1 MRKLHPNQAEAIA
14 NALSIILEENKRAS
28 RVLENFIEEH
38 PKWGARDRN
47 LFYGAVYDILRWK
60 RLYSFYAGLK
70 DTDIPYWSWLKTWC
84 ILHDYSIPDWNEM
97 DCTPQLSKEELLALS
112 PPQEAVK
119 HSFPDWLF
127 ELGEKELGG
136 IWKKQCHELN
146 QQAGISLRVN
156 RLKASPKKVQT
167 ELQEKYQ
174 VETILSKKYP
184 DALLLPKGR
193 KLNKNPL
200 FTHGYFEIQDANS
213 QQIAPFC
220 RVEPGMNVIDLCA
233 GAGGKTLHF
242 AALMRN
248 KGTIRAYDVEP
259 NKLKELNRRAKR
271 AKLTLLEAAV
281 LNEKTLMQANTN
293 WADVLLI
300 DAPCSGLG
308 TLKRSPEIKWN
319 LRPETLKSLQET
331 QRELLFKG
339 ANWVKKGGSMVYAT
353 CSILPSEN
361 EEQVAL
367 FLQEN
372 ADFNLIEQKNI
383 LPSESAF
390 DGFYMARLQKL

>member
-60 RLYSFYAGLK
+60 RLYSFYANLK
-70 DTDIPYWSWLKTWC
+70 DTDLPYWSWLKTWC
-84 ILHDYSIPDWNEM
+84 ILHDYSIPNWNEM
-97 DCTPQLSKEELLALS
+97 DCTPYFSKEELLALS

-127 ELGEKELGG
+127 DLGEKELGG

-242 AALMRN
+242 AALMHN

-271 AKLTLLEAAV
+271 AKLTLLEATV
-281 LNEKTLMQANTN
+281 LNEKTLLQANTN

-331 QRELLFKG
+331 QRELLLKG

-361 EEQVAL
+361 EDQVAS
-367 FLQEN
+367 FLKEN

>member
-60 RLYSFYAGLK
+60 RLYSFYADLK
-70 DTDIPYWSWLKTWC
+70 DTDLPYWSWLKTWC
-84 ILHDYSIPDWNEM
+84 ILHDYSIPNWNEM
-97 DCTPQLSKEELLALS
+97 DCTPYFSKEELLALS

-127 ELGEKELGG
+127 DLGEKELGG

-184 DALLLPKGR
+184 DSLLLPKGR

-271 AKLTLLEAAV
+271 AKLTLLEATV
-281 LNEKTLMQANTN
+281 LNEKTLLQANTN

-331 QRELLFKG
+331 QRELLYKG

-361 EEQVAL
+361 EDQVTS
-367 FLQEN
+367 FLKEN

>member
-38 PKWGARDRN
+38 PKWGARDRS

-60 RLYSFYAGLK
+60 RLYSFYADLK
-70 DTDIPYWSWLKTWC
+70 DTDLPYWSWLKTWC

-97 DCTPQLSKEELLALS
+97 DCTPHLSKEEILALS

-167 ELQEKYQ
+167 ELNEKYQ

-367 FLQEN
+367 FLKEN

>member
-1 MRKLHPNQAEAIA
+1 MQKIHPNQAEAIA
-14 NALSIILEENKRAS
+14 NALSAILEENKRAS
-28 RVLENFIEEH
+28 RVLENCLEEH

-47 LFYGAVYDILRWK
+47 LLYSAVYGILRWK
-60 RLYSFYAGLK
+60 RNYSFYSQLNEN
-70 DTDIPYWSWLKTWC
+70 DIPYWSWLKTWC
-84 ILHDYSIPDWNEM
+84 ILNDYSIPDWKEM
-97 DCTPQLSKEELLALS
+97 DCAPHQSKAELLALT
-112 PPQEAVK
+112 PPEKAVA

-127 ELGEKELGG
+127 TLGEKELGKG
-136 IWKKQCHELN
+136 WEKECNALN

-167 ELQEKYQ
+167 ALLEKHQ
-174 VETILSKKYP
+174 VETVILEKHP
-184 DALLLPKGR
+184 DALVLPKGR

-200 FTHGYFEIQDANS
+200 FTQGYFEIQDANS

-220 RVEPGMNVIDLCA
+220 QVEPGMNVIDLCA

-248 KGTIRAYDVEP
+248 KGALRAYDVEP

-271 AKLTLLEAAV
+271 AKLNILEAQL
-281 LNEKTLMQANTN
+281 LNDQTPHQENTN
-293 WADVLLI
+293 WADILLI

-319 LRPETLKSLQET
+319 LTPENLNELQQT
-331 QRELLFKG
+331 QRDLLYKG
-339 ANWVKKGGSMVYAT
+339 ANWVKSGGRLIYAT

-361 EEQVAL
+361 EKQIED
-367 FLQEN
+367 FLEKN
-372 ADFNLIEQKNI
+372 ADFILEEQKTI
-383 LPSESAF
+383 LPSESSF
-390 DGFYMARLQKL
+390 DGFFMARLKKQ

>member
-60 RLYSFYAGLK
+60 RLYSFYADLK
-70 DTDIPYWSWLKTWC
+70 DTDLPYWSWLKTWC
-84 ILHDYSIPDWNEM
+84 ILHDYSIPNWNEM
-97 DCTPQLSKEELLALS
+97 DCTPYFSKEELLALS

-127 ELGEKELGG
+127 DLGEKELGG

-174 VETILSKKYP
+174 VDTILSKKYP

-271 AKLTLLEAAV
+271 AKLTLLEATV
-281 LNEKTLMQANTN
+281 LNEKTLLQANTN

-331 QRELLFKG
+331 QRELLYKG

-361 EEQVAL
+361 EDQVTS
-367 FLQEN
+367 FLKEN

>member
-60 RLYSFYAGLK
+60 RLYSFYADLK
-70 DTDIPYWSWLKTWC
+70 DTDLPYWSWLKTWF

-97 DCTPQLSKEELLALS
+97 DCTPYFSKEELLALS

-127 ELGEKELGG
+127 DLGEKELGG

-319 LRPETLKSLQET
+319 LRPETLRSLQET
-331 QRELLFKG
+331 QRELLYKG

-361 EEQVAL
+361 EEQVVS
-367 FLQEN
+367 FLKEN

>member
-1 MRKLHPNQAEAIA
+1 MRKIHPNQAEAIA
-14 NALSIILEENKRAS
+14 NALSTILEENKRAS
-28 RVLENFIEEH
+28 RVLENCLEEH

-47 LFYGAVYDILRWK
+47 LLYGAVYEILRWN
-60 RLYSFYAGLK
+60 RLYSFYAELK
-70 DTDIPYWSWLKTWC
+70 DTDVPYWSWLKTWC
-84 ILHDYSIPDWNEM
+84 ILNDYSIPDWNEM
-97 DCTPQLSKEELLALS
+97 DCTPHLSKAKLLALT
-112 PPQEAVK
+112 PPPEAVE

-127 ELGEKELGG
+127 GLGEKELGG
-136 IWKKQCHELN
+136 VWKKQCIALN
-146 QQAGISLRVN
+146 KQAGISLRVN

-174 VETILSKKYP
+174 VESVISKKYP

-193 KLNKNPL
+193 KLSKNPL

-220 RVEPGMNVIDLCA
+220 QVEPGMNVIDLCA

-242 AALMRN
+242 ASLMHN
-248 KGTIRAYDVEP
+248 KGVIKAYDVEP

-281 LNEKTLMQANTN
+281 LEDKTSLQENTN

-319 LRPETLKSLQET
+319 LQPETLESLQAT
-331 QRELLFKG
+331 QRELLNKG

-361 EEQVAL
+361 EEQIVS
-367 FLQEN
+367 FLESN
-372 ADFNLIEQKNI
+372 ADFSLVEEKTI
-383 LPSESAF
+383 LPTKSAF